1 MADLD
6 SAGPGSAPSLAGM
19 SSDTPSL
26 SDRERAVLGFEREW
40 WKHAGTK
47 DSAVRAAF
55 GISTDEYY
63 KILNR
68 VIDHPGAPA
77 SDALLVRRLR
87 RQRALR
93 QRRRSAAR
101 RGSEVG

>member
-1 MADLD
+1 
-6 SAGPGSAPSLAGM
+6 M
-19 SSDTPSL
+19 SSNTPPGL
-26 SDRERAVLGFEREW
+26 TDHERAVLGFEREW

-55 GISTDEYY
+55 DMSIDEYY
-63 KILNR
+63 QVLSR
-68 VIDHPGAPA
+68 LIDHPEAQA
-77 SDALLVRRLR
+77 HDSLLVRRLR
-87 RQRALR
+87 RLRFQR

>member
-1 MADLD
+1 
-6 SAGPGSAPSLAGM
+6 M
-19 SSDTPSL
+19 SSDSPSDL
-26 SDRERAVLGFEREW
+26 TDHELAVLGFEREW

-55 GISTDEYY
+55 AMSVDEYY
-63 KILNR
+63 QVLSR
-68 VIDHPGAPA
+68 VIDHP
-77 SDALLVRRLR
+77 DAHVHDSLLVRRLR
-87 RQRALR
+87 RLRFQR